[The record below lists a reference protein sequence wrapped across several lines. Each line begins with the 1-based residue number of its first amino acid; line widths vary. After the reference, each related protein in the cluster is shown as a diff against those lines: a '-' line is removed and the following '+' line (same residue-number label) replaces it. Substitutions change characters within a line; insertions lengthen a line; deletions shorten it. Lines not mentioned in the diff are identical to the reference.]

1 MIGKLK
7 GVIDSYGED
16 FVILDVQGVGYVVHC
31 SARTLQKL
39 PPVGEAGVLSIETY
53 VREDMIRLY
62 GFRSDIEREWF
73 RLLQSVQ
80 GVGAKVALGI
90 LTVLE
95 PAQIATAIATAD
107 KASIGRAP
115 GVGPKLA
122 ARICAEL
129 KDKSPASTP
138 FDPALAQIGGADDRE
153 AMPTPAQDAISA
165 LVNLGYPQMQA
176 SSAIAIALRNAGEEP
191 EAKTL
196 IRLGLRELAR

>member
-153 AMPTPAQDAISA
+153 ALPTPAQDAISA
-165 LVNLGYPQMQA
+165 LVNLGYPQLQA
-176 SSAIAIALRNAGEEP
+176 ASAIAIALRNAGEEP

>member
-7 GVIDSYGED
+7 GVIDSFGED
-16 FVILDVQGVGYVVHC
+16 FVILDVHGVGYVAHC

-39 PPVGEAGVLSIETY
+39 PPVGEAATLSIETY

-62 GFRSDIEREWF
+62 GFRSDAEREWF

-80 GVGAKVALGI
+80 GVGAKVALAI
-90 LTVLE
+90 LTVLD

-122 ARICAEL
+122 ARIAAEL
-129 KDKSPASTP
+129 KDKTPASTP
-138 FDPALAQIGGADDRE
+138 LDPAIASLGGGERE
-153 AMPTPAQDAISA
+153 GMPTPAQDAISA

-176 SSAIAIALRNAGEEP
+176 ASAIAIALKNAGEEP